1 MRNLTPK
8 AIAFFSS
15 LFIALVALALLIALS
30 YFRVVFIDTREAII
44 ISILVFLVSIL
55 SNFIFISTGI
65 GRRLEKITTNIRTY
79 REKTEPDA
87 LFETGRDVISD
98 LDREVQDWA
107 EDRKNE
113 MEQVKKLENYR
124 KEFLG
129 NVSHELKTP
138 IFNIQG
144 YVLTLL
150 EGGLEDE
157 TINRDYLV
165 RADKSID
172 RMISIIEDLE
182 AISQL
187 ETGELEIEPERFD
200 IVPMIKD
207 IFEAQ
212 ELRASGKGVILSYE
226 DPEERPQ
233 FVFADRFRIRQVL
246 TNLIVNSIKYGKEYG
261 ETRVKVSDA
270 GENIVIEVRDN
281 GIGISE
287 EHLPR
292 LFERFYRVDKSRSR
306 EMGGTGL
313 GLAIVKHIIEAH
325 DQTINVMSTQG
336 AGSVFYFTL
345 KKG

>member
-1 MRNLTPK
+1 MRDLTPK

-15 LFIALVALALLIALS
+15 LFTALTVLAVLIALS
-30 YFRVVFIDTREAII
+30 YFHAVHIETKEAVLVSLLVFLASMLVTVII
-44 ISILVFLVSIL
+44 ISNAVSK
-55 SNFIFISTGI
+55 
-65 GRRLEKITTNIRTY
+65 RLEKIVNTIRSY
-79 REKTEPDA
+79 RNKKENNT
-87 LFETGRDVISD
+87 LFESGKD
-98 LDREVQDWA
+98 LIEDLNREVLDWA
-107 EDRKNE
+107 EDRKTE

-165 RADKSID
+165 RAEKSID

-200 IVPMIKD
+200 IVSMIKD
-207 IFEAQ
+207 ILEAQ
-212 ELRASGKGVILSYE
+212 ELRATSKGVLLSYE
-226 DPEERPQ
+226 DPEERPS
-233 FVFADRFRIRQVL
+233 FVIADRFRIRQVL
-246 TNLIVNSIKYGKEYG
+246 TNLVVNSIKYGKEYG
-261 ETRVKVSDA
+261 ETWVKVSDA
-270 GENIVIEVRDN
+270 GENVVIEVRDN
-281 GIGISE
+281 GIGIAE

-336 AGSVFYFTL
+336 AGSVFSFTL